1 MQELGDSIGTDNIKN
16 EGKNASELDKTPK
29 HLTEFQSFLNNSI
42 KVKND
47 DTANLGTKIGSRET
61 IGRPPSI
68 DTFTS
73 FSPSVTDLGC
83 IITGKEFKG
92 ITKSYE
98 EILEKAT
105 KLRKALVE
113 ASSAASE
120 FGNSLENVINDHPK
134 VSNMKS
140 VCNGII
146 NGGSLQ
152 HVIGANQ
159 DILSKLI
166 SENFEIPLKKE
177 LAKLREEYASHLQ
190 SYQQEIKSKSK
201 KLRQRELENIK
212 IYRSKTRNLNLYKNN
227 LMNLTGQ
234 IDEIDRFKY
243 DFYQEVNAM
252 IESFNKELLTR
263 TGSLVRAE
271 LEVYEGIA
279 KKGWTGGGLDDLLE
293 ISPDIF
299 TPPDSDFNNGRMDE
313 DRTANE
319 TMRSSTIYPQMR
331 DSIRQPTFG
340 SLNQKQSSFPTSPE
354 NHLVHDFEDI
364 DNKIEVHSTPI
375 ETNHQFDN
383 DNLEQSFDE
392 SFSLPIV
399 DNSNGILSQSRSS
412 KDAASAEDATID
424 GQGR

>member
-1 MQELGDSIGTDNIKN
+1 MQKPSDSNGTDNSKH
-16 EGKNASELDKTPK
+16 ESKHVPELDKTPK

-42 KVKND
+42 KLKTD
-47 DTANLGTKIGSRET
+47 DTANLGAKIGSGET

-92 ITKSYE
+92 ITESYE

-105 KLRKALVE
+105 KLRCALIE
-113 ASSAASE
+113 ASCAASE

-159 DILSKLI
+159 DILGKLI
-166 SENFEIPLKKE
+166 SENFERPLKKE
-177 LAKLREEYASHLQ
+177 LNKLREEYAFHLQ

-212 IYRSKTRNLNLYKNN
+212 IYRSKTRNLNIYKNN
-227 LMNLTGQ
+227 LMSLTGQ

-279 KKGWTGGGLDDLLE
+279 KKGWAGGGLDDLLE

-299 TPPDSDFNNGRMDE
+299 TLADSDFNNGRIDE
-313 DRTANE
+313 DRTASE
-319 TMRSSTIYPQMR
+319 IMRSSSINPQKSDGDR
-331 DSIRQPTFG
+331 KPTFKP
-340 SLNQKQSSFPTSPE
+340 LNQKRNSFSTLPE

-364 DNKIEVHSTPI
+364 DDKIEVHSTPI
-375 ETNHQFDN
+375 DTKHQFEN
-383 DNLEQSFDE
+383 DNLDKSFDE

-412 KDAASAEDATID
+412 KDVVSEEDATID
-424 GQGR
+424 G